1 MAKTISPTELAGEV
15 NTILEQ
21 FKETTETALKDATDM
36 AVKDIVTQLKEKS
49 PKQPGGGEYAKSWAA
64 TPNQVKKGQAGYG
77 RIVYN
82 KKHYRLTHL
91 LEYGHALW
99 QGGRTNA
106 HPHIKPAEEAGI
118 ADFERRLLEGIE
130 KQ

>member
-1 MAKTISPTELAGEV
+1 MANAISPDQLAKEV
-15 NTILEQ
+15 NEILEQ
-21 FKETTETALKDATDM
+21 FKEATSDALKDATDG
-36 AVKDIVTQLKEKS
+36 AVNDIVQQLKETS

-64 TPNQVKKGQAGYG
+64 TPASAKKGEAGYG

-99 QGGRTNA
+99 QGGRA
-106 HPHIKPAEEAGI
+106 KPHPHIKAAEEKGI
-118 ADFERRLLEGIE
+118 ADFERRLMEGL
-130 KQ
+130 K

>member
-15 NTILEQ
+15 NAILEQ

-64 TPNQVKKGQAGYG
+64 TPNQVKKGEAGYG

-91 LEYGHALW
+91 LEYGHAKVGRK
-99 QGGRTNA
+99 GGRTKA
-106 HPHIKPAEEAGI
+106 IPHIKPAEEAGI
-118 ADFERRLLEGIE
+118 ANFERRLLEDL
-130 KQ
+130 K

>member
-1 MAKTISPTELAGEV
+1 MANAITPDQLAKEVGE
-15 NTILEQ
+15 ILEQ
-21 FKETTETALKDATDM
+21 FKETTSDALKDATDV
-36 AVKDIVTQLKEKS
+36 AVNDIVQQLKETS

-64 TPNQVKKGQAGYG
+64 TPASAKKGETGYG

-118 ADFERRLLEGIE
+118 ANFERRLLEDL
-130 KQ
+130 K